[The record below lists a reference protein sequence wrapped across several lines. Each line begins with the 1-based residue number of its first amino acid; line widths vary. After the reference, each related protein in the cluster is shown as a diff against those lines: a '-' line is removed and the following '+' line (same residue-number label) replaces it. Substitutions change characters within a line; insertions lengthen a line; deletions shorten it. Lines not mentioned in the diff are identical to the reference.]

1 MSGRPV
7 DVPSGGVAADSLGAR
22 RAGALAF
29 KIMMEHGG
37 QCVVLQDDAIRHA
50 QRWLWDRLRV
60 VAEPGGATALA
71 AVLSGAFAPPEG
83 ARIGVVVCG
92 ANCDP
97 GSVVA

>member
-1 MSGRPV
+1 MMDQGGR
-7 DVPSGGVAADSLGAR
+7 S
-22 RAGALAF
+22 
-29 KIMMEHGG
+29 
-37 QCVVLQDDAIRHA
+37 VVLQDQAIRNA

-71 AVLSGAFAPPEG
+71 AVLEGAYAPPKG

-97 GSVVA
+97 GSVLG